1 MKETWSGCSNPF
13 PTTLLM
19 PPLLLWC
26 DVVSRL
32 YRLLLGLGLGREN
45 RALLRVAHDL
55 TL

>member
-1 MKETWSGCSNPF
+1 MKETWSGCNNPF

-19 PPLLLWC
+19 PLLLWC